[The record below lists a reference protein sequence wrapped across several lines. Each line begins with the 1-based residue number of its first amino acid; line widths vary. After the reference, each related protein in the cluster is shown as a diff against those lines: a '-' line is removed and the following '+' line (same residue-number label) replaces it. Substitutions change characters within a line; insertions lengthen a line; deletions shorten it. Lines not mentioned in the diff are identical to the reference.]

1 MARSNKIAVLTLI
14 SISILTSPATANPDH
29 HDGEDQTQ
37 KGNTPFV
44 DQSGMQG
51 MSGKGM
57 LGMSGIGEMDGYNMQ
72 VMQMMMQ
79 MHMSM
84 MGQMHGG
91 ASDALAG
98 LFAGGLTNEDI
109 MLRFD
114 ANGNGALDLS
124 EFQSW
129 NTHVQRA
136 ALVDRFKAIDSDGA
150 DAISMD
156 ELAAARNGVSMAAHK
171 AGAMMNSGMTDD
183 EKN

>member
-1 MARSNKIAVLTLI
+1 MARSNKIAVLTL
-14 SISILTSPATANPDH
+14 ISILTSPATANPDH

-37 KGNTPFV
+37 KGDTPFV

-57 LGMSGIGEMDGYNMQ
+57 LGMSGIGEMDGYHMQ
-72 VMQMMMQ
+72 VVQMMMQ

-84 MGQMHGG
+84 MGQMHGR

-129 NTHVQRA
+129 NTHVQHA
-136 ALVDRFKAIDSDGA
+136 VLVDRFQAIDSDGA

>member
-37 KGNTPFV
+37 KGDTPFV

-57 LGMSGIGEMDGYNMQ
+57 LGMSGIGEMDGYHMQ
-72 VMQMMMQ
+72 VVQMMMQ

-84 MGQMHGG
+84 MGQMHGR

-114 ANGNGALDLS
+114 ANGSGALDLS

-136 ALVDRFKAIDSDGA
+136 VLVDRFQAIDSDGA

>member
-1 MARSNKIAVLTLI
+1 
-14 SISILTSPATANPDH
+14 
-29 HDGEDQTQ
+29 
-37 KGNTPFV
+37 
-44 DQSGMQG
+44 
-51 MSGKGM
+51 
-57 LGMSGIGEMDGYNMQ
+57 
-72 VMQMMMQ
+72 
-79 MHMSM
+79 
-84 MGQMHGG
+84 
-91 ASDALAG
+91 

-129 NTHVQRA
+129 NTHVQHA
-136 ALVDRFKAIDSDGA
+136 VLVDRFQAIDSDGA

>member
-37 KGNTPFV
+37 KGDTPFV

-57 LGMSGIGEMDGYNMQ
+57 LGMSGIGEMDGYHMQ
-72 VMQMMMQ
+72 VVQMMMQ

-84 MGQMHGG
+84 MGQMHGR

-129 NTHVQRA
+129 NTHVQHA
-136 ALVDRFKAIDSDGA
+136 VLVDRFQAIDSDGA

>member
-1 MARSNKIAVLTLI
+1 MARSNKIAVLTVI

-29 HDGEDQTQ
+29 HDGEDQIQ
-37 KGNTPFV
+37 KGATTFV

-51 MSGKGM
+51 MSGMGGM
-57 LGMSGIGEMDGYNMQ
+57 NGDH
-72 VMQMMMQ
+72 MQMMQAMMQ

-91 ASDALAG
+91 VSDSLAS

-114 ANGNGALDLS
+114 ANGDGLLDLS

-129 NTHVQRA
+129 NAHAQRA
-136 ALVDRFKAIDSDGA
+136 KLVDRFQEIDSDGA
-150 DAISMD
+150 NAISMD
-156 ELAAARNGVSMAAHK
+156 ELDTARNRTSMATPR
-171 AGAMMNSGMTDD
+171 AGGMMHGGMTDD